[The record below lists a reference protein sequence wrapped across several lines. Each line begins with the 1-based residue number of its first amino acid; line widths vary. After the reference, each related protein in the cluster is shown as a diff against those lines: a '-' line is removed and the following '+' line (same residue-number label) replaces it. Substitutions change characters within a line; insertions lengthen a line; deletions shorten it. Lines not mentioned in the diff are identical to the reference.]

1 MNGSSTPMRRAKPS
15 DVLARCHQGRLQAPA
30 PVPRSGY
37 SGLSIQVLLE
47 RLTTP
52 GQPRAGQGFGS
63 TARVLAH
70 LRELGPGED
79 GEFPLA

>member
-1 MNGSSTPMRRAKPS
+1 MSWRGVTKAVHKRR
-15 DVLARCHQGRLQAPA
+15 H
-30 PVPRSGY
+30 RSPGAVH